1 MNGGRLH
8 AAVCGIM
15 IRLRFAGEIMS
26 GIPLLRTAVAAD
38 APRLAE
44 LLGQL
49 GYPTDAVSA
58 ATRLTRLLADPS
70 AAVFVACRDSDVCG
84 LATVQ
89 SHVAL
94 NRDAPSVQLTLLVV
108 AAGLRG
114 GGVGRALVAAAEDW
128 TRRHGADRLV
138 VTTAAHRAGAHAFYE
153 RLGYALTGRRYA
165 REL

>member
-1 MNGGRLH
+1 MNGGRLR

-15 IRLRFAGEIMS
+15 IRLRLAGETMS
-26 GIPLLRTAVAAD
+26 GLPSIRRAVAAD

-49 GYPTDAVSA
+49 GYPTDAASA
-58 ATRLTRLLADPS
+58 AARLTRLLADS
-70 AAVFVACRDSDVCG
+70 STAVFVACRDSDVCG

-108 AAGLRG
+108 ADGLRG
-114 GGVGRALVAAAEDW
+114 SGVGRALVSAAEDW
-128 TRRHGADRLV
+128 TRRHGAGRLV

-153 RLGYALTGRRYA
+153 RLGYAVTGRRYA

>member
-1 MNGGRLH
+1 
-8 AAVCGIM
+8 
-15 IRLRFAGEIMS
+15 MS
-26 GIPLLRTAVAAD
+26 GTPSIRSAVAAD

-49 GYPTDAVSA
+49 GYPTDAASTA
-58 ATRLTRLLADPS
+58 ARLARLLAAPS
-70 AAVFVACRDSDVCG
+70 GAVFVACRDNEVCG

-89 SHVAL
+89 SHIAL

-108 AAGLRG
+108 ADGLRG

-128 TRRHGADRLV
+128 TRRCGADRLV